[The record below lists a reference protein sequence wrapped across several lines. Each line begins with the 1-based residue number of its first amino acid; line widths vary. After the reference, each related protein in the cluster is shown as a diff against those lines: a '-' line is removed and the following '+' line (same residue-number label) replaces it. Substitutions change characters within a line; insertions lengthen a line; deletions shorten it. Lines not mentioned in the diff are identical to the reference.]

1 MAQIK
6 GKQIASGSINS
17 DRLVLSDDFAFSGA
31 VTVGTPSGSTQVA
44 NKSYVDSVV
53 TGGQAGLDFKES
65 VRLASTQSINDENSS
80 TAFSYS
86 AGVLSEDSAAAST
99 ILIDTTAIAL
109 GNRVLLKNESTASNN
124 GLYEVT
130 QVGDGSTTTWEFTRT
145 SDADTSADL
154 TAGAFMFIEAG
165 ATNANKS
172 FVLQTVQS
180 GANAGQNPTLD
191 TDDLSFIQFSG
202 AGQIT
207 AGEGIGKD
215 GDTLNLDIDGLSN
228 SLIYSAVSAADD
240 NVVVYDAD
248 TSEHKKLAVRELVR
262 AGVDTSGGLDNTNA
276 NGVRVKVKT
285 AGGIGID
292 SSGGIDIFTGNLQAK
307 TAGQLDAF
315 HYFILGYGG
324 DPKRMSTSEVL
335 SQLAGNGISANT
347 TNFTLDAS
355 VLTQD
360 TASIS
365 GSALTADESATGLTI
380 SATPHENS
388 HVQVFVNGVGISLGN
403 GAKSGDGYFSGDSNT
418 SARSIADIA
427 SGDEFYWNGASAY
440 ELDSNDIIEFIYNA

>member
-17 DRLVLSDDFAFSGA
+17 DRLVLSDSFAFSGA

-65 VRLASTQSINDENSS
+65 ARLASTQSINDENAT

-99 ILIDTTAIAL
+99 ILIDSTALVL
-109 GNRVLLKNESTASNN
+109 GDRVLLKNESTASNN

-130 QVGDGSTTTWEFTRT
+130 QVGNGSSTTWELTRA

-154 TAGAFMFIEAG
+154 TAGAFLFIEAG
-165 ATNANKS
+165 TSNANRS

-180 GANAGQNPTLD
+180 GANAGQSPTLD

-215 GDTLNLDIDGLSN
+215 GDTLNLDINGLSN
-228 SLIYSAVSAADD
+228 SLIYSSVSAAAD

-276 NGVRVKVKT
+276 NGLRVKVKSQ
-285 AGGIGID
+285 GGLGID
-292 SSGGIDIFTGNLQAK
+292 ANGLDLYTGNLPAK

-335 SQLAGNGISANT
+335 SQLAGNGISADT
-347 TNFTLDAS
+347 ANFTLDAS

-365 GSALTADESATGLTI
+365 GSALTTDESATGLTI
-380 SATPHENS
+380 SATPHEDS
-388 HVQVFVNGVGISLGN
+388 HVQVIINGVGISLGN

-427 SGDEFYWNGASAY
+427 SGDEFYWNGSSAY
-440 ELDSNDIIEFIYNA
+440 ELDSNDIVEFIYNA

>member
-17 DRLVLSDDFAFSGA
+17 DRLVLSDSFAFSGA

-65 VRLASTQSINDENSS
+65 ARLASTQSINDENAT

-99 ILIDTTAIAL
+99 ILIDSTALVL
-109 GNRVLLKNESTASNN
+109 GDRVLLKNESTASNN

-130 QVGDGSTTTWEFTRT
+130 QVGNGSSTTWELTRA

-154 TAGAFMFIEAG
+154 TAGAFLFIEAG
-165 ATNANKS
+165 TSNANRS

-180 GANAGQNPTLD
+180 GAN
-191 TDDLSFIQFSG
+191 
-202 AGQIT
+202 
-207 AGEGIGKD
+207 EGIGKD
-215 GDTLNLDIDGLSN
+215 GDTLNLNINGLSN
-228 SLIYSAVSAADD
+228 SLIYSSVSAAAD

-262 AGVDTSGGLDNTNA
+262 AGADTTGGLDNTNA
-276 NGVRVKVKT
+276 NGLRVKIKPQGGLGIDANGLDLYT
-285 AGGIGID
+285 AG
-292 SSGGIDIFTGNLQAK
+292 LPAK
-307 TAGQLDAF
+307 TSGQLDAF

-324 DPKRMSTSEVL
+324 DAKRMKTDEL
-335 SQLAGNGISANT
+335 LDQLAGNGISANT

-365 GSALTADESATGLTI
+365 GSALTTDESATGLTI

-427 SGDEFYWNGASAY
+427 SSDEFYWNGSSAY
-440 ELDSNDIIEFIYNA
+440 ELDSNDIVEFIYNA

>member
-17 DRLVLSDDFAFSGA
+17 DRLVLSDSFAFSGA

-65 VRLASTQSINDENSS
+65 ARLASTQSINDENAT

-86 AGVLSEDSAAAST
+86 GGVLTEDSAAAST
-99 ILIDTTAIAL
+99 ILIDSTALVL

-130 QVGDGSTTTWEFTRT
+130 QVGNGSSTTWELTRA

-165 ATNANKS
+165 ASNANRS

-180 GANAGQNPTLD
+180 GANAGQSPTLD

-215 GDTLNLDIDGLSN
+215 GDTLNLDINGLSN
-228 SLIYSAVSAADD
+228 SLIYSSVSAADD

-276 NGVRVKVKT
+276 NGLRVKVKSQ
-285 AGGIGID
+285 GGLGID
-292 SSGGIDIFTGNLQAK
+292 TNGLDLYFGNLPAK

-380 SATPHENS
+380 SATPHEDS
-388 HVQVFVNGVGISLGN
+388 HVQVLINGVGISLGN

-427 SGDEFYWNGASAY
+427 SGDEFYWNGSSAY
-440 ELDSNDIIEFIYNA
+440 ELDSNDIVEFIFNA

>member
-1 MAQIK
+1 MTQIK

-17 DRLVLSDDFAFSGA
+17 DRLVLSDSFAFSGS

-65 VRLASTQSINDENSS
+65 ARLASTQSINDENAT

-99 ILIDTTAIAL
+99 ILIDSTALVL

-130 QVGDGSTTTWEFTRT
+130 QVGNGSSTTWELTRAG
-145 SDADTSADL
+145 DADTSADL
-154 TAGAFMFIEAG
+154 TAGAFLFIEAG
-165 ATNANKS
+165 ASNANRS

-180 GANAGQNPTLD
+180 GANAGQSPTLD

-215 GDTLNLDIDGLSN
+215 GDTLNLDINGLSN
-228 SLIYSAVSAADD
+228 SLIYSSVSAADD

-276 NGVRVKVKT
+276 NGLRVKVKSQ
-285 AGGIGID
+285 GGLGID
-292 SSGGIDIFTGNLQAK
+292 TNGLDLYFGNLPAK

-355 VLTQD
+355 VSTQD

-388 HVQVFVNGVGISLGN
+388 HVQVLVNGVGINLGN

-427 SGDEFYWNGASAY
+427 SGDEFYWNGSSAY
-440 ELDSNDIIEFIYNA
+440 ELDSNDIVEFIYNA